1 MHITLEY
8 VCICAQICFFLS
20 CCEHNLYIEYLITED
35 TLNIEEIKM
44 RNKTISKIF
53 VAIIMTSM
61 LIAILP
67 TLPVNATTLT
77 GITPVSGNVGTVVR
91 VIGTI
96 DTQGGAYSI
105 YFDTDDDG
113 NALNDGAIVSGNAA
127 ANSYAVNTTFTV
139 PACLGSDAGNGHL
152 VVLRDEQTLSAQSVS
167 FAVITKR
174 TVTATTHNLEGSTV
188 AVTITVTGGT
198 TANTLNNYTVGI
210 VNPAGTM
217 YTDAD
222 FSFSTDGLGSGTVT
236 KNYPTTFSTGASSNL
251 TGTYTVV
258 ANRTLPG
265 VITNAATTS
274 FTVGITDK
282 LSYGRFET
290 VNVQTAGW
298 ATNQLVNVTLKN
310 PSGTVVASWLN
321 QNVTT
326 TGIVT
331 GTWVIPWNA
340 TMGTYTAEAVNASG
354 TNKAVA
360 SMHTF
365 EVGSAALTVVV
376 TVQPAAAYQRTNTVT
391 ASFTIQYPDA
401 TFYTNTTQFSS
412 ITVSVRANNTVVA
425 SIPLTAANYAANTWT
440 VSWKIPRN
448 ATLGSGYTL
457 ALLKDSIL
465 DTYANHGPS
474 STVATNAFTVNAAT
488 LTVMMTQQPAVNY
501 TRTVAAMAKMN
512 ITYPD
517 STFFT
522 DADLGTVGVSVN
534 QGATSVANFTLD
546 ASAYNSTT
554 KQWTINWVSGFNSTI
569 AADYVLWV
577 RANNITDASNNV
589 GPTAPVNSNNFELL
603 VVKPI
608 VALGTSADE
617 YSRGEFV
624 QIFFDAEYADGSPV
638 TTGTSTITV
647 IAPDGFSATTLN
659 PVHTTAGRWAV
670 TWWASDAAQIGTYA
684 VNLAVN
690 GLVDGAV
697 PSNMGPA
704 AAQTASFTILPA
716 EVTLQDIMDAIDDL
730 DDRISAVE
738 SDTNSLQGDT
748 SSLKSQVST
757 LSNTVGDLAD
767 VIADLQTQ
775 VDSLEQCCANAA
787 TQSEVEAVSSAV
799 SSLNTAVSSL
809 ESKVSALQTALN
821 NAATKSDVNAVNSSV
836 DEVNADIAALQ
847 SQLDSVK
854 SDLNAAIGNAAT
866 PAEVDAAVNDAVGD
880 AVTDLNDSIGGINTL
895 VIVAIVLALI
905 AAAAAI
911 AAVFIIQRKIAG

>member
-1 MHITLEY
+1 M
-8 VCICAQICFFLS
+8 
-20 CCEHNLYIEYLITED
+20 YLITED

-44 RNKTISKIF
+44 RNQTISKIL

-77 GITPVSGNVGTVVR
+77 GITPTSGPVGTTVR
-91 VIGTI
+91 VVGTI
-96 DTQGGAYSI
+96 DTQGGAYAI
-105 YFDTDDDG
+105 YFDTNDNGDLFDDG
-113 NALNDGAIVSGNAA
+113 PAIKVGNAP
-127 ANSYAVNTTFTV
+127 ANAYTVNTTFTV

-152 VVLRDEQTLSAQSVS
+152 VALRDESTLSIQSTS
-167 FAVITKR
+167 FAVVTKR
-174 TVTATTHNLEGSTV
+174 TITATAHNLEGNTV
-188 AVTITVTGGT
+188 AITITVSGGT
-198 TANTLNNYTVGI
+198 VANQLNNYTVGV

-217 YTDAD
+217 YTSAN
-222 FSFSTDGLGSGTVT
+222 FSFATDALGSGSVVRT
-236 KNYPTTFSTGASSNL
+236 YPTDFSAGASTNW

-258 ANRTLPG
+258 ANRTQPG
-265 VITNAATTS
+265 VITNAASTS

-298 ATNQLVNVTLKN
+298 AINQNVSITIKN
-310 PSGTVVASWLN
+310 PSGTVIRSWLN
-321 QNVTT
+321 VNVTT
-326 TGIVT
+326 TGIVA
-331 GTWVIPWNA
+331 GSWVIPWNA
-340 TMGTYTAEAVNASG
+340 TMGTYTIEAVNATG

-365 EVGSAALTVVV
+365 EVGSAALTV
-376 TVQPAAAYQRTNTVT
+376 TITAQPAAAYQRTNTVT
-391 ASFTIQYPDA
+391 ASFQIQYPDA

-465 DTYANHGPS
+465 DTNANHGPS
-474 STVATNAFTVNAAT
+474 STVATTVFTVNAAT
-488 LTVMMTQQPAVNY
+488 LTVMLTQQPAVNY

-517 STFFT
+517 NTFFT
-522 DADLGTVGVSVN
+522 DADLGTVTVSIN
-534 QGATSVANFTLD
+534 QGLGTSVANFTLA

-554 KQWTINWVSGFNSTI
+554 KQWTISWVSGFNSTI
-569 AADYVLWV
+569 ANDYLIWV
-577 RANNITDASNNV
+577 RPNNVKDASNNV
-589 GPTAPVNSNNFELL
+589 GPTAAVIANAFEMLT
-603 VVKPI
+603 VKPTI
-608 VALGTSADE
+608 AAIGTSAAE
-617 YSRGEFV
+617 YNRGEFV

-638 TTGTSTITV
+638 TTGSSTITV
-647 IAPDGFSATTLN
+647 VAPDGFSATALN
-659 PVHTTAGRWAV
+659 PVHTTNGRWAV
-670 TWWASDAAQIGTYA
+670 TWWASDAAQIGTYS
-684 VNLAVN
+684 VTLAAN

-697 PSNMGPA
+697 PSNMGPS
-704 AAQTASFTILPA
+704 TVKSASFTILPA
-716 EVTLQDIMDAIDDL
+716 EVTLQDILDAIDAL

-738 SDTNSLQGDT
+738 ADTNSLQGDT
-748 SSLKSQVST
+748 SSLKNQVST
-757 LSNTVGDLAD
+757 LYNTVGDLAD
-767 VIADLQTQ
+767 VLADLQTQ
-775 VDSLEQCCANAA
+775 VDDLQASVDATAA
-787 TQSEVEAVSSAV
+787 TAATKSEVAAVSTAV

-809 ESKVSALQTALN
+809 ESKVGALQSALN
-821 NAATKSDVNAVNSSV
+821 NAATKSDVNAVNSAI
-836 DEVNADIAALQ
+836 DEVTADVAALQ
-847 SQLDSVK
+847 GQLDSVK

-866 PAEVDAAVNDAVGD
+866 PAEVDAAVNDAVSE
-880 AVTDLNDSIGGINTL
+880 LNDSIGGINTL

>member
-1 MHITLEY
+1 
-8 VCICAQICFFLS
+8 
-20 CCEHNLYIEYLITED
+20 
-35 TLNIEEIKM
+35 
-44 RNKTISKIF
+44 
-53 VAIIMTSM
+53 
-61 LIAILP
+61 
-67 TLPVNATTLT
+67 
-77 GITPVSGNVGTVVR
+77 
-91 VIGTI
+91 
-96 DTQGGAYSI
+96 
-105 YFDTDDDG
+105 
-113 NALNDGAIVSGNAA
+113 
-127 ANSYAVNTTFTV
+127 
-139 PACLGSDAGNGHL
+139 
-152 VVLRDEQTLSAQSVS
+152 
-167 FAVITKR
+167 
-174 TVTATTHNLEGSTV
+174 
-188 AVTITVTGGT
+188 
-198 TANTLNNYTVGI
+198 
-210 VNPAGTM
+210 M

-222 FSFSTDGLGSGTVT
+222 FSFSTDALGSGTVT
-236 KNYPTTFSTGASSNL
+236 KNYPTTFSAGASSNL

-258 ANRTLPG
+258 ANRTSPG

-310 PSGTVVASWLN
+310 PAGTVVASWLN

-326 TGIVT
+326 TGVVT
-331 GTWVIPWNA
+331 GSWVIPWNA
-340 TMGTYTAEAVNASG
+340 TMGTYTAEAKNASG

-360 SMHTF
+360 SLHTF
-365 EVGSAALTVVV
+365 EVGSAALTV
-376 TVQPAAAYQRTNTVT
+376 TITAQPAAAYQRTNTVT
-391 ASFTIQYPDA
+391 SSFTIQYPDA

-412 ITVSVRANNTVVA
+412 IAVSVRANNTVVA
-425 SIPLTAANYAANTWT
+425 TIPLTAANYAANTWT

-465 DTYANHGPS
+465 DTMANHGPS
-474 STVATNAFTVNAAT
+474 ATVATSTFTVNAAT

-517 STFFT
+517 NTFFT
-522 DADLGTVGVSVN
+522 DADLGTVTVSVN
-534 QGATSVANFTLD
+534 QGAISVANFTLA

-554 KQWTINWVSGFNSTI
+554 KDWTISWVSGFNSTI
-569 AADYVLWV
+569 ANDYLIWV
-577 RANNITDASNNV
+577 RPNNVKDASNNV
-589 GPTAPVNSNNFELL
+589 GPTAAVIANAFEMLT
-603 VVKPI
+603 VKPI

-617 YSRGEFV
+617 YNRGEFV
-624 QIFFDAEYADGSPV
+624 QIFFDAEYADGTPV

-659 PVHTTAGRWAV
+659 PVHTTGGRWAV
-670 TWWASDAAQIGTYA
+670 TWWGSDAAQIGVYT
-684 VNLAVN
+684 VRLAVN
-690 GLVDGAV
+690 GLVDGAL
-697 PSNMGPA
+697 PANMGPA
-704 AAQTASFTILPA
+704 AIQTATFELLPA
-716 EVTLQDIMDAIDDL
+716 EVTLEDIMNAIDAL

-738 SDTNSLQGDT
+738 SDTNALQGDT
-748 SSLKSQVST
+748 GSIKNQVST
-757 LSNTVGDLAD
+757 LYNTVGDLAD
-767 VIADLQTQ
+767 ILADLQTQ
-775 VDSLEQCCANAA
+775 VDDLQANVAANAA
-787 TQSEVEAVSSAV
+787 SAATKSEVAAVSTAV

-809 ESKVSALQTALN
+809 ESKVGALQSALN
-821 NAATKSDVNAVNSSV
+821 NAATKSDVNAVNSAV

-866 PAEVDAAVNDAVGD
+866 PAEVDATVNDAVS
-880 AVTDLNDSIGGINTL
+880 DLNDSISGINTL